1 MILTGMSAS
10 TLLTQT
16 EAAISG
22 LLTALADVNC
32 EEYQMPD
39 GRKVRRAAFAQ
50 TLTALQSLRTTL
62 QREVS
67 RVTRSRVSLGRIR
80 RE

>member
-1 MILTGMSAS
+1 MSAS

-22 LLTALADVNC
+22 LLVALADVNC

-50 TLTALQSLRTTL
+50 TLTALQALRTQL
-62 QREVS
+62 NREVA
-67 RVTRSRVSLGRIR
+67 RTTRSRVSLGRIR

>member
-1 MILTGMSAS
+1 MSAS

-22 LLTALADVNC
+22 LLTALADANC

-39 GRKVRRAAFAQ
+39 GRKLRRAAFAQ
-50 TLTALQSLRTTL
+50 TLTALQDLRSKL
-62 QREVS
+62 QLEVS
-67 RVTRSRVSLGRIR
+67 RTSRSRVSLGRIR
-80 RE
+80 RQ

>member
-1 MILTGMSAS
+1 MSAS

-22 LLTALADVNC
+22 LLVALADVNC

-50 TLTALQSLRTTL
+50 TLTALQGLRTAL
-62 QREVS
+62 NREVS
-67 RVTRSRVSLGRIR
+67 RTTRSRVSLGRIR